1 MHLAARTGPALAV
14 AALATPLFAAS
25 GTDDTDAR
33 INELIRRNDELAAKV
48 DRLERNQADDG
59 TWLTDAR
66 AAEIRAIVQDT
77 LADADTRASLQGD
90 GATGGWNK
98 GFFLASPDGSFRM
111 NIKGQIQVRWAYDY
125 RERPSSASDA
135 WTGADSENTWG
146 WEIRRAK
153 IAFTGYVV
161 DPSWEYEFQP
171 IWNRNGG
178 SSGGGTIENMYIRK
192 TFSSFGGA
200 TAIRVGQYKVPF
212 NKEELV
218 SSSRQLA
225 AERSLV
231 SDVFTGKFS
240 QGIELTQTWDSL
252 RLTGFYG
259 DRMRANSTIVNTSA
273 GQSGNVLESANS
285 QAYSA
290 TFQTDYAVAARADWK
305 AFGTWKQ
312 LDDLTSVVG
321 EEWGLGVGAAVMAQ
335 NFRGVPATST
345 VSGVTFLNPSSMW
358 GLTGDVTADFG
369 GLSLFV
375 SGIYR
380 QVQLGSDAVT
390 RSGSRN
396 DTLDQWGAVAQVGF
410 FASDDLEPF
419 VRYEIGSTDTDQY
432 RVANATARAVDA
444 EGDSILTVGANWYP
458 AGSANKDIKFTGD
471 VGIGFTP
478 IVDFASTGA
487 NWQAALAPTNAS
499 GQDYDSTQVVVRMQ
513 LQLLF

>member
-1 MHLAARTGPALAV
+1 MPHAVLTGTTLAFAALAAPLAV
-14 AALATPLFAAS
+14 ASPADEA
-25 GTDDTDAR
+25 DAR
-33 INELIRRNDELAAKV
+33 IEELIRRNDELAAKV
-48 DRLERNQADDG
+48 ERLERNQADDG
-59 TWLTDAR
+59 TWLTEAR

-125 RERPSSASDA
+125 RERPEGANPN
-135 WTGADSENTWG
+135 WNGADSENTWG

-200 TAIRVGQYKVPF
+200 TAIRVGQYKAPF

-231 SDVFTGKFS
+231 SDVFTTKFS
-240 QGIELTQTWDSL
+240 QGIELTQTWDAF

-259 DRMRANSTIVNTSA
+259 DRMRANATIANTSA
-273 GQSGNVLESANS
+273 GAAAPVLESANS
-285 QAYSA
+285 SAYASA
-290 TFQTDYAVAARADWK
+290 FQVDYALAGRAEWK
-305 AFGTWKQ
+305 PFGTWKQ
-312 LDDLTSVVG
+312 LDDLTSFAG
-321 EEWGLGVGAAVMAQ
+321 EEAGLGFGVGVMAQ
-335 NFRGVPATST
+335 NFRGVPATAT
-345 VSGVTFLNPSSMW
+345 AGGVTFLNPSSMW

-369 GLSLFV
+369 GLSLFA

-380 QVQLGSDAVT
+380 QVQLGADALT
-390 RSGSRN
+390 RGGGRN
-396 DTLDQWGAVAQVGF
+396 DTMDQWGVVVQAGLFVAE
-410 FASDDLEPF
+410 DLEPF
-419 VRYEIGSTDTDQY
+419 VRYELGNTDTDQY
-432 RVANATARAVDA
+432 RVANAAARAVDA
-444 EGDSILTVGANWYP
+444 EGDNLVTVGANWYP
-458 AGSANKDIKFTGD
+458 AGSSNKDLKLTGD
-471 VGIGFTP
+471 VGFSFVP
-478 IVDFASTGA
+478 IVDFRSTGA
-487 NWQAALAPTNAS
+487 NWQQALAPPAGGN
-499 GQDYDSTQVVVRMQ
+499 YDATQVVVRMQ